1 MLVTVAQT
9 EAAGGGDK
17 IVFTLKW
24 GKCET
29 EGEETGHSGHL
40 HLPAPSESSKHTPAL
55 FCPAVLTYTTV
66 IMSKTRL
73 IDHKIQ
79 ANIAIIYIVSKW
91 YYN

>member
-40 HLPAPSESSKHTPAL
+40 HLPAPSESSKHTPDTAL
-55 FCPAVLTYTTV
+55 APTAVLTYTV

-73 IDHKIQ
+73 IDHKI
-79 ANIAIIYIVSKW
+79 
-91 YYN
+91 